1 MYEHTDYTGWE
12 REAKNSQTITTKPGK
27 TCACMV
33 WFMGKWTRMNAW
45 SIGTTYEMFY
55 LTKNKFVTYR

>member
-12 REAKNSQTITTKPGK
+12 REAKNSQTNHGK

-33 WFMGKWTRMNAW
+33 WFMGKWIRMNAW